1 MTIGKTPN
9 DGIKVKQYAAINIV
23 FRSCSAGEKT
33 IIPGCG
39 VVLFFLTSMAK
50 VLIPATIF
58 GELQKL
64 GLGVESISA
73 LGALF
78 MYAYAASQLLAG
90 VFADRYAGCGF
101 C

>member
-64 GLGVESISA
+64 GLG
-73 LGALF
+73 ALF